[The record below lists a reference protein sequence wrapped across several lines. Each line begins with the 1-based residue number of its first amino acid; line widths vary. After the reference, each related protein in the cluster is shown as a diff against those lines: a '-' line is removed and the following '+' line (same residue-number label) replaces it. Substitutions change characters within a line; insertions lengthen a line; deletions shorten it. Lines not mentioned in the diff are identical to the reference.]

1 MFSKSTCV
9 PTVSHQII
17 IHPCLH
23 YLSQH
28 AVIIAEIV
36 GRFLVNTVV
45 CEVCEDIMD
54 LGYVTGVLVRG
65 KPDQPIFIEE
75 DTKRVDAGYEH
86 IQTQVKL
93 SLIDQV
99 WLGYVPGQYIV
110 LDQMLEASGTNL
122 CTSNGLVY
130 LVPSPYHFDTIPS
143 RLGWR
148 LHNPQ
153 ALIFFLPFL
162 DIKSVDKNL
171 SIKIISCPSKITF
184 LRRLSSAGR
193 QNVLGRKLNSV
204 SPCFI
209 IIRR

>member
-1 MFSKSTCV
+1 MFSKSNCV
-9 PTVSHQII
+9 PTVSHQIS
-17 IHPCLH
+17 IHPYLH

-110 LDQMLEASGTNL
+110 LDQMVEASGTNL
-122 CTSNGLVY
+122 CTSNGLV
-130 LVPSPYHFDTIPS
+130 LGIWFHLLTTLIPFPLALAGGFTIHRHLFS
-143 RLGWR
+143 
-148 LHNPQ
+148 
-153 ALIFFLPFL
+153 FFH
-162 DIKSVDKNL
+162 S
-171 SIKIISCPSKITF
+171 
-184 LRRLSSAGR
+184 
-193 QNVLGRKLNSV
+193 
-204 SPCFI
+204 
-209 IIRR
+209 